1 MQRCKLKT
9 LLTVTIPMIFCT
21 VAGMKI
27 LKKINDRIKSV
38 AIKQLLIESIIKR
51 GKRDASV

>member
-38 AIKQLLIESIIKR
+38 AIKQLLIKSIMKR